1 MVVIVVI
8 VLRRRS
14 MDLVQR
20 LILASSLD
28 WRRQRELTSAM
39 TGPGAT
45 VARSE
50 ASVAHVRCH

>member
-1 MVVIVVI
+1 MVVTVVI

-14 MDLVQR
+14 MDLVHR
-20 LILASSLD
+20 LILVSSLD
-28 WRRQRELTSAM
+28 WGRQRKLTSAI

>member
-1 MVVIVVI
+1 MVVTVVI

-20 LILASSLD
+20 LILASSPD

-39 TGPGAT
+39 TRPGAT
-45 VARSE
+45 VAKPRVWHS
-50 ASVAHVRCH
+50 ST